1 MYFDKFLS
9 IGCHPLL
16 RGVSGEQSMFYCVR
30 WLVGQ
35 LIVPS
40 NLGLSGTGQ
49 ISFSHRCRRAVCV
62 CDIYYVR
69 VWWLTVYGGVMCV
82 RFTVEPRHDED
93 YGTMEVALS
102 VFGSLFVSELK
113 NNNKEIQRAGA
124 G

>member
-1 MYFDKFLS
+1 MPRW
-9 IGCHPLL
+9 G
-16 RGVSGEQSMFYCVR
+16 RNMR

-62 CDIYYVR
+62 CDMILRACFVADCLWKCKVRKIYSGALVMTRTMGLWRLPYRFSVLSLYQSR
-69 VWWLTVYGGVMCV
+69 V
-82 RFTVEPRHDED
+82 
-93 YGTMEVALS
+93 
-102 VFGSLFVSELK
+102 K
-113 NNNKEIQRAGA
+113 NNNKEIQRDGA